1 MIKYPVGFKLIGG
14 NMTCKV
20 KFLIFIVITLMLF
33 SCGTKN
39 NTKGIDFE
47 LTISPKIVSYDNAD
61 VLTLTDKLYIKMN
74 FKYSL
79 NEKFNTLADDYIVF
93 VHFWRKKQD
102 KMLLN
107 FDHSLKSQGV
117 KETSS
122 WKQGD
127 VIKYSQKVYIPK
139 FLDDYD
145 AEFDGFEKINLTIG
159 LHKPNS
165 SNGKIILFHKELRVE
180 AEESHA
186 PAINYQD
193 GWHDIETNPK
203 GKKNYRKWQWTKG
216 KATCII
222 DNKNYESSNPKNYS
236 LIIRGGVSKDILK
249 DQSVIF
255 KINGKEIDKFIPKGE
270 FFDKEYTITPA
281 QMGTDYMFTLTITTD
296 MFFMPSKLDP
306 DSKDNR
312 ELGMQIYYIYF
323 RESIK

>member
-1 MIKYPVGFKLIGG
+1 
-14 NMTCKV
+14 MTSKV
-20 KFLIFIVITLMLF
+20 KFLIFIVIALMLF
-33 SCGTKN
+33 SCGKKN
-39 NTKGIDFE
+39 NTKGIDFD
-47 LTISPKIVSYDNAD
+47 LNISPKIVSYDNAD
-61 VLTLTDKLYIKMN
+61 ILTLTDKLYIKMN
-74 FKYSL
+74 FKYTL
-79 NEKFNTLADDYIVF
+79 NEKFKKLADDYIVF

-127 VIKYSQKVYIPK
+127 VITYSQKVYIPK

-165 SNGKIILFHKELRVE
+165 SNDKIILFHKEIRVE

-203 GKKNYRKWQWTKG
+203 GKENFKKWQWTKG

-222 DNKNYESSNPKNYS
+222 DNKNYESPKPKNYS
-236 LIIRGGVSKDILK
+236 LIIRGGVSKNILK

-255 KINGKEIDKFIPKGE
+255 KINGKEIDKFIPKND
-270 FFDKEYTITPA
+270 FFDKEFTITPA
-281 QMGTDYMFTLTITTD
+281 QMGNDYMFTLTIETD
-296 MFFMPSKLDP
+296 MFFVPSKLDP
-306 DSKDNR
+306 NSKDNR